1 MLRPSLVDQLTL
13 ILSETN
19 DEHSVVITSNLDK
32 INMFYSVYLCDVLL
46 GLQELVLCW
55 IFFSFLCVCWSQFYD
70 GFDFDYQVLRNYKN
84 GRLLLLYAVLWRQF
98 CVRMWVSL
106 VIFDELDV
114 LVDLEHIIE
123 LGNIELVIELWD
135 HGNPEGM
142 EFIVR
147 TNDVINFI
155 E

>member
-70 GFDFDYQVLRNYKN
+70 GFDFDYQILRDYKN
-84 GRLLLLYAVLWRQF
+84 GRLLLLYAVLWSQF
-98 CVRMWVSL
+98 CVRMWVSF

-114 LVDLEHIIE
+114 LMDLEHIIE
-123 LGNIELVIELWD
+123 LGNI
-135 HGNPEGM
+135 
-142 EFIVR
+142 
-147 TNDVINFI
+147 
-155 E
+155 

>member
-32 INMFYSVYLCDVLL
+32 INMFYSVYLFDVLL

-84 GRLLLLYAVLWRQF
+84 GRLLLLYAVLWSQF

-114 LVDLEHIIE
+114 LMDLEHIIE
-123 LGNIELVIELWD
+123 LGNI
-135 HGNPEGM
+135 
-142 EFIVR
+142 
-147 TNDVINFI
+147 
-155 E
+155 

>member
-32 INMFYSVYLCDVLL
+32 INMFYSIYLCDVLL

-70 GFDFDYQVLRNYKN
+70 GFDFDYQVLRNDKN
-84 GRLLLLYAVLWRQF
+84 GRLLLLYAVIWSRF

-114 LVDLEHIIE
+114 LMDLEHIIE
-123 LGNIELVIELWD
+123 LGNI
-135 HGNPEGM
+135 
-142 EFIVR
+142 
-147 TNDVINFI
+147 
-155 E
+155 